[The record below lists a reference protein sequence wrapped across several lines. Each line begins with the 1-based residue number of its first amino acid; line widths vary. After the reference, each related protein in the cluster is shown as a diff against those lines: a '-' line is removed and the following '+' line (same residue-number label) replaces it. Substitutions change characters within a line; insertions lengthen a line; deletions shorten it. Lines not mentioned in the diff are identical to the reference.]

1 MFALIGSLHS
11 RPVCYKYSREGLGT
25 RMGSLNPRAFQ
36 AFLYNLVP
44 RAFPQKM
51 GGGKALGT
59 RLFSIVEMTEN
70 RLKKAKAVVSRITN
84 ALIG

>member
-1 MFALIGSLHS
+1 
-11 RPVCYKYSREGLGT
+11 
-25 RMGSLNPRAFQ
+25 MGSLNPRAF
-36 AFLYNLVP
+36 LYDLVP

-59 RLFSIVEMTEN
+59 RLFSIVDMTEN
-70 RLKKAKAVVSRITN
+70 RLKKAKAVVSRTTN

>member
-25 RMGSLNPRAFQ
+25 RMGSLNPRAF
-36 AFLYNLVP
+36 LYDLVP

-59 RLFSIVEMTEN
+59 RLFSIVDMTEN
-70 RLKKAKAVVSRITN
+70 RLKKAKAVVSRTTN